1 MSLLKISLFLISLF
15 TLSVTNVNASS
26 QNDTIP
32 IPIKKPDPDPD
43 PIPNPGPSPKSLISS
58 NDDVIIKYNPSI
70 SELAIIFFIDMSNA
84 RIRVNYNDISLY
96 DEAINIASGDHIS
109 LNIPNTSNGLL
120 EVFVIPNSK
129 DVYFCDFM
137 VE

>member
-32 IPIKKPDPDPD
+32 IPIKKPDPD